1 MRRTVPLIL
10 LFMAF
15 MLVIPKV
22 GATDADHNFDDM
34 AENGHIMNNGGVY
47 TRDSAQQHI
56 MVGYANGP
64 IQRGYLEFNITGIQ
78 NTTITEIVFY
88 YDGTVYKKDC
98 EITLLTV
105 RPSVTADN
113 TLYWDI
119 GNGTVI
125 ASEPGFPVVGDQQ
138 SITLSA
144 AAVTSLTNA
153 LTAGQ
158 PWWSIGIIS
167 TNETGPGMDIRS
179 YFGSSE
185 NPTANPIPTLQVT
198 YLGNYS
204 YTFTGGYYENSTSYG
219 AVDVMYTTP
228 TDDGEFTVNG
238 STTKQYAV
246 EPELFYWDIDG
257 GLARYIYSFG
267 SENFTVLMPDDTFYT
282 YGFTIKD
289 YTGKSGIG
297 DAYLEAWRAFGA
309 ETLVE
314 RMKIIQPNPTPLN
327 LVYGRTYHIQI
338 LWADGSRYDWGYF
351 LAGSDTSNTILARS
365 TTFTDQAHMIYQTI
379 RVEATRSGGTITVD
393 YNDTR
398 DNTVWANVTI
408 TQRGGGVMLQATR
421 NNSTYTLNWAS
432 ANASLGYIVA
442 VTGEHGDY
450 GEWGYVMT
458 FDPTETFPATPS
470 LTGIFD
476 VGLGVNLGGWVITV
490 AAMLGFSKTLKTRAL
505 LVGSAVATLLN
516 YIGFASWT
524 TNQLIFAWF
533 FSIVV
538 ALAGG
543 SE

>member
-1 MRRTVPLIL
+1 MRKLTVSFLLVLIAFI
-10 LFMAF
+10 LF
-15 MLVIPKV
+15 IPGV
-22 GATDADHNFDDM
+22 GATDREYNNTP
-34 AENGHIMNNGGVY
+34 AEDGLIRKSGAVY
-47 TRDSAQQHI
+47 TRFNS
-56 MVGYANGP
+56 GP
-64 IQRGYLEFNITGIQ
+64 AMQTGRVDPVIDRGYMEIDISGLPNIT
-78 NTTITEIVFY
+78 ITDIMFY
-88 YDGTVYKKDC
+88 YDGLENNNDSRIVG
-98 EITLLTV
+98 ITI
-105 RPSVTADN
+105 RPSISANN
-113 TLYWDI
+113 TLFWAI
-119 GNGTVI
+119 GNGTI
-125 ASEPGFPVVGDQQ
+125 YADPAGFPVVGDQQ
-138 SITLSA
+138 VVTLNGSA
-144 AAVTSLTNA
+144 IASLQAA

-158 PWWSIGIIS
+158 TWWAIGFIS
-167 TNETGPGMDIRS
+167 EDEVGAMTRAQIAA
-179 YFGSSE
+179 SE
-185 NPTANPIPTLQVT
+185 HATPNPVPTIFVGFQ
-198 YLGNYS
+198 GNYT
-204 YTFTGGYYENSTSYG
+204 YVFDGGYYENGTDYG
-219 AVDVMYTTP
+219 LINVEYSTP
-228 TDDGEFTVNG
+228 TDDGDFNVNG
-238 STTKQYAV
+238 STTKQFNV

-267 SENFTVLMPDDTFYT
+267 SENFTVLMPEDTFYT

-327 LVYGRTYHIQI
+327 LVFGKTYHLYI
-338 LWADGSRYDWGYF
+338 LWADGTRYDWGYF
-351 LAGSDTSNTILARS
+351 LAGSDTSNTIIARS

-379 RVEATRSGGTITVD
+379 RVEATRSADGGTITVD

-432 ANASLGYIVA
+432 ANTSLGYIVA

-450 GEWGYVMT
+450 GEWGYVMV

-476 VGLGVNLGGWVITV
+476 VGLGANLGGWVITV

-524 TNQLIFAWF
+524 INQLIFAWF